1 MTFLSPLYSQRET
14 GDLLMAV
21 ELNFFFSSHSWAQE
35 EERDLSTSIA
45 FLESSLTSDTHQ
57 PLGLEIVSSFLLE
70 STCHSANEIHQPA
83 FSYLFL

>member
-21 ELNFFFSSHSWAQE
+21 ELKFFFFSHTWAQE

-57 PLGLEIVSSFLLE
+57 PLGLEI
-70 STCHSANEIHQPA
+70 
-83 FSYLFL
+83 LFPLFY